1 MHDIINM
8 PKIQRDECKWNSAL
22 RWIDGSINTM
32 GIFKVM
38 ELFFMK
44 CTAEEYIGLYTVIK
58 TQTHIFHK
66 A

>member
-1 MHDIINM
+1 M
-8 PKIQRDECKWNSAL
+8 
-22 RWIDGSINTM
+22 M

-58 TQTHIFHK
+58 TQTHIFHE